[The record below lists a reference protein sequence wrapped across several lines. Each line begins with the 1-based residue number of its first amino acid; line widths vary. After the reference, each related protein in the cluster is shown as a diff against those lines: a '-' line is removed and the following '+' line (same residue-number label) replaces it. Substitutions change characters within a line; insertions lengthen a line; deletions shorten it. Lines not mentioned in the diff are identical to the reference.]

1 MRGGEFSRTS
11 NFKSA
16 GSEVTRV
23 VDVPVILGDHRD
35 NREAGLN
42 REVEGAFLE
51 GSYVVIRT

>member
-1 MRGGEFSRTS
+1 VRRGEFSRTS

-23 VDVPVILGDHRD
+23 VDVPVILGDHGD
-35 NREAGLN
+35 NWEASLN
-42 REVEGAFLE
+42 REMEGALLE